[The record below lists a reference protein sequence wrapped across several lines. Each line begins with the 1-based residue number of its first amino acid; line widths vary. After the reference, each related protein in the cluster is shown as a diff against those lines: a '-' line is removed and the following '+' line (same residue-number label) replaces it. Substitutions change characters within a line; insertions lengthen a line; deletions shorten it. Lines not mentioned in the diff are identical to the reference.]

1 MSLESFTYVA
11 SGNIAP
17 SRFVAMNGGAAYR
30 VNQAAAA
37 DAVVGISGMGVQS
50 FDSTYHAT
58 DAKPCRVYGLGE
70 VALIELGGTVTAGDY
85 LSPDADG
92 KGVRVTSFSS
102 DGLGARALEG
112 GTSGKLIQARVVEFA
127 V

>member
-1 MSLESFTYVA
+1 MSLESVTYVA

-37 DAVVGISGMGVQS
+37 DSVVGISGQGKET
-50 FDSTYHAT
+50 FDSSYHAT
-58 DAKPCRVYGLGE
+58 DGRPCRVFGIGE
-70 VALIELGGTVTAGDY
+70 VALLELGGTVTAGDY
-85 LSPDADG
+85 LAPDADG

-102 DGLGARALEG
+102 DALGARALRG
-112 GTSGKLIQARVVEFA
+112 GASGDLIHARVVEFQ